1 MFGVMGVMVLVKE
14 YMLMIMQMCKGPVP
28 QTTVPKHFTVMMMNM
43 QILIMAF
50 ISIFIMFM
58 IMSPG
63 RCMIMM

>member
-1 MFGVMGVMVLVKE
+1 
-14 YMLMIMQMCKGPVP
+14 MCKGPVP